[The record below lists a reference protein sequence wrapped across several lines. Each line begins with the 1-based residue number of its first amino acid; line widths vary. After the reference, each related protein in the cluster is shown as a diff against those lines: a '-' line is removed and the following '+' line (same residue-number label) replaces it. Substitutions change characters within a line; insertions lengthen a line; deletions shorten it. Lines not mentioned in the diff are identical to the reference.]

1 MFPWRLEVDDI
12 WRWDGNEDNNNKD
25 NNNKDNDNDNE
36 ENDTLGIRRDAYP
49 DQSATYNNN

>member
-25 NNNKDNDNDNE
+25 NDNDNE
-36 ENDTLGIRRDAYP
+36 ENNTLGIRRDAYP